1 VTTDWIGAKE
11 LRSKSFVQ
19 TVVKSELIE
28 VNCAAIGTSCGRIGV
43 TYAETFAVSGE
54 TGVTLTRPSP
64 GILNPE
70 KS

>member
-1 VTTDWIGAKE
+1 MTIEWIGAKE

-43 TYAETFAVSGE
+43 TYAETFAISGE
-54 TGVTLTRPSP
+54 TGVTLAETSP
-64 GILNPE
+64 GILNPA
-70 KS
+70 KR